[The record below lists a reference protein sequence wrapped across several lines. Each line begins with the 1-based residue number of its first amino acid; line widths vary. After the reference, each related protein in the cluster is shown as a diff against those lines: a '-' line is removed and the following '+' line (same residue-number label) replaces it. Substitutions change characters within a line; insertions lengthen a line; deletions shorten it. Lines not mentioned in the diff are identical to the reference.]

1 MLSFRKRPI
10 AVYGFLDTHIYDQ
23 NGFYEAFI
31 KDLKRAQ
38 NEIIIESPFISS
50 KRLGKLIPILQMAV
64 NRGVRVIINTKPPHE
79 LDFEQ
84 RHHTEQGIAQ
94 LQDIG
99 ALILYTG
106 GHHRK
111 LAIIDRRVLYEGSL
125 NILSQN
131 DSCEIMRRIQS
142 AQLASQMI
150 TFIGIKTFIN

>member
-1 MLSFRKRPI
+1 MLSLRKQPT
-10 AVYGFLDTHIYDQ
+10 AGDGFLDSQIYDQ
-23 NGFYEAFI
+23 NGFYDVFI

-38 NEIIIESPFISS
+38 KEIIIESPFISS

-84 RHHTEQGIAQ
+84 RHHTEQGIAK

-111 LAIIDRRVLYEGSL
+111 LAIIDRSLLYEGSL

-131 DSCEIMRRIQS
+131 DSCEIMRRMQS
-142 AQLASQMI
+142 AQLVSQMI